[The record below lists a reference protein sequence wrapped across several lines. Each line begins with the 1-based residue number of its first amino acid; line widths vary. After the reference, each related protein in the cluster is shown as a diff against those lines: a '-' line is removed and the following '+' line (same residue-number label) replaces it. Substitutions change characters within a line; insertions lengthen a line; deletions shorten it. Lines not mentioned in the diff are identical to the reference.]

1 MKIRKTQVNSSQP
14 RRTAISTAV
23 STAIV
28 ATAVS
33 TPLMAAEIEE
43 VVVTATKRA
52 ESVQDVPLAITALSG
67 NFTKSVNL
75 NDVKDLISFTPGI
88 TGNSQDS
95 FIDAVSNR
103 GIRSQDFGVGGDPS
117 VAIFK
122 NDLYEGRNGSAVT
135 SLYDID
141 RSEVLR
147 GPQGFLF
154 GRNSIGGA
162 ISVHTAKADVDGGNS
177 GYIDLDVAENG
188 HFVLEGA
195 VNVPVN
201 DNFAMRF
208 AGYSSLEDGFVR
220 NFATGTDLI
229 EHDKKGIRW
238 STTYETDRV
247 SFDTQVEYETREQSG
262 SVYRAVQEG
271 EYWET
276 LVDLFGDSIALQGGK
291 EDADSDQSLGD
302 SDDADIL
309 TLGAR
314 LDYDLDN
321 MTFTSITGFKDHD
334 FFYTEDYD
342 GTPLNINNYR
352 QDQEGDYFQQEFR
365 LVSNTDGP
373 LSWYAG
379 VSFYKENIDTV
390 FTNSGS
396 EDAFCNYYGNYY
408 YPGGNEVDGETIYIS
423 DCETYYQVYYYEN
436 EGVPAAD
443 PYPYTDDGL
452 LTEPG
457 RIIGEYSGWAAYVDL
472 TYAVTDTFDLSL
484 GVRHTYDDKDFTMN
498 VPEPDSWLGGY
509 WAYIFTTDGDINT
522 KADWSDTQIRV
533 LGRLQVGDGG
543 MLFASFTEGYKS
555 GGFGS
560 FSLVDSD
567 GERVTGVYDA
577 SQADGYA
584 GREYRP
590 ENVDSFEVGYKGKVF
605 GGKADIALNAF
616 VYDYEDL
623 QISFFDLD
631 SGANTV
637 ENVGQVDGQGLEAAI
652 NANISENWDLY
663 LALSWLDTEATGV
676 QQVCD
681 GDDVED
687 CEGSSLFWA
696 PDFSGAAVLN
706 GNFPLNSG
714 ANINASLE
722 LFWEGERGGGWGG
735 YPETMID
742 SYTDMTLRIDYES
755 DGAWTAGLY
764 VENLTDE
771 FTYDGLNN
779 NGGILPSHF
788 FGHKRP
794 RTVGV
799 RFGYDWE

>member
-1 MKIRKTQVNSSQP
+1 MKRKSIKQTPVLPKHSAVS
-14 RRTAISTAV
+14 AAV
-23 STAIV
+23 STAIM
-28 ATAVS
+28 ATAIS
-33 TPLMAAEIEE
+33 SPAWSQQIEE
-43 VVVTATKRA
+43 VIVTATKRE
-52 ESVQDVPLAITALSG
+52 ESVQDVPLAITALTG
-67 NFTKSVNL
+67 TFVESVNL

-95 FIDAVSNR
+95 FIDAVSIR
-103 GIRSQDFGVGGDPS
+103 GVRTQDFGVGGDPS
-117 VAIFK
+117 AAIFK

-141 RSEVLR
+141 RAEVLR

-162 ISVHTAKADVDGGNS
+162 ISVHTRKADINGGNS

-188 HFVLEGA
+188 HFVFEGA
-195 VNVPVN
+195 VNIPVS
-201 DNFAMRF
+201 DNFAMRL
-208 AGYSSLEDGFVR
+208 AGYHSQEDGFVR
-220 NFATGTDLI
+220 NFATNSDLI
-229 EHDKKGIRW
+229 EHDKQGFRW
-238 STTYETDRV
+238 STTYETDKL

-276 LVDLFGDSIALQGGK
+276 LLDLFGDDLILQGD
-291 EDADSDQSLGD
+291 ERDADSDQSLGD
-302 SDDADIL
+302 NDNADIL

-314 LDYDLDN
+314 LDYDFDSF
-321 MTFTSITGFKDHD
+321 TFTSITGFKDHD

-342 GTPLNINNYR
+342 GTPLNINNYQ

-379 VSFYKENIDTV
+379 VSYYKENIDTV
-390 FTNSGS
+390 FTNSGT

-408 YPGGNEVDGETIYIS
+408 YPGGNEVDGETIYIT
-423 DCETYYQVYYYEN
+423 DCESYYQVYYYEN

-457 RIIGEYSGWAAYVDL
+457 RVIGEYTGWAAYVDL
-472 TYAVTDTFDLSL
+472 TYAFSDSFDVSL
-484 GVRHTYDDKDFTMN
+484 GVRHTKDDKDFTIN

-509 WAYIFTTDGDINT
+509 WAYIFTTDGDIRSSN
-522 KADWSDTQIRV
+522 DWSDTTVRLV
-533 LGRLQVGDGG
+533 GRWHVSDSG
-543 MLFASFTEGYKS
+543 MVYASYTEGYKS

-560 FSLVDSD
+560 FSLVDAD
-567 GERVTGVYDA
+567 GERVTGEYDA
-577 SQADGYA
+577 SQADGF
-584 GREYRP
+584 RSRQFEP
-590 ENVDSFEVGYKGKVF
+590 ESVDSYEIGYKGTVF
-605 GGKADIALNAF
+605 GGTTDLAINGF
-616 VYDYEDL
+616 FYDYTDL
-623 QISFFDLD
+623 QISFFDTD

-637 ENVGQVDGQGLEAAI
+637 ENVGQVDGMGLEAALTTRF
-652 NANISENWDLY
+652 NDNWDLY
-663 LALSWLDTEATGV
+663 LGLSWLDTEAKGV

-681 GDDVED
+681 GDDVD
-687 CEGSSLFWA
+687 ACEGSSLFWA
-696 PDFSGAAVLN
+696 PDFAGAAVLN
-706 GNFPLNSG
+706 GRFPMGSG
-714 ANINASLE
+714 QLHTSLE
-722 LFWEGERGGGWGG
+722 AFWESERGGGWGG
-735 YPETMID
+735 FPETMID
-742 SYTDMTLRIDYES
+742 SYMDVTLRVDYES
-755 DGAWTAGLY
+755 GGAWSAGAY
-764 VENLTDE
+764 IENLTDE

-794 RTVGV
+794 RTAGI
-799 RFGYDWE
+799 RFRYNWE